1 MVLKGVRER
10 SLPLGSIGYVW
21 RQFWLL
27 QLGVGGMLVTPGI
40 YSAETKDAAEHPE
53 MPKTAPPPPPTTE
66 NYPVQDVNSIKVE
79 KPGTKLISFPLLKV
93 LPEYKSKE
101 VVVIWTSLVAQ
112 MVKNLPVMRETWV
125 QPLGWEDPWRRA
137 WQPTPVFL
145 PGEAPWT
152 EEPGGLQ
159 STVLPRVGQD

>member
-53 MPKTAPPPPPTTE
+53 MPKTAPPPPP
-66 NYPVQDVNSIKVE
+66 PQQKIIQSKMSIASKLRN
-79 KPGTKLISFPLLKV
+79 PG
-93 LPEYKSKE
+93 
-101 VVVIWTSLVAQ
+101 
-112 MVKNLPVMRETWV
+112 
-125 QPLGWEDPWRRA
+125 
-137 WQPTPVFL
+137 
-145 PGEAPWT
+145 
-152 EEPGGLQ
+152 Q
-159 STVLPRVGQD
+159 S